1 MGNDNQINFPFTI
14 IKTIG
19 MAFGDFSILDV
30 FNMDRQSIDIN
41 FILLLMFLILIC
53 VVIFNLFVGI
63 AVSDITAVLGE
74 ADVRFLSMRI
84 VFSLKMERIVEVLTK
99 R

>member
-1 MGNDNQINFPFTI
+1 M

-19 MAFGDFSILDV
+19 MAFGDFSTVDD
-30 FNMDRQSIDIN
+30 FNMDAQYLNIN
-41 FILLLMFLILIC
+41 WVVYLMFLVLIC